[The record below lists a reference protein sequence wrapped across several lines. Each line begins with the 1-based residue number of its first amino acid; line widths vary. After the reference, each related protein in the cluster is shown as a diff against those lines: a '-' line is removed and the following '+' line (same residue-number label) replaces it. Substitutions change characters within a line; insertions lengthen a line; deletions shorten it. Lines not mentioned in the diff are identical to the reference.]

1 MGEDRPYGTG
11 HYLVGLYIS
20 LRNFPLLSYSLAGE
34 FVELRKG
41 YSIFEKIMQRGIKKK
56 KKDEIHD
63 FPSETISKQQET
75 EDQGRGINYTQ
86 I

>member
-1 MGEDRPYGTG
+1 
-11 HYLVGLYIS
+11 
-20 LRNFPLLSYSLAGE
+20 
-34 FVELRKG
+34 
-41 YSIFEKIMQRGIKKK
+41 MQRGIKKK